1 MGMLWTPYKMHAC
14 PARHL
19 SAGCP
24 RLASQ
29 LKTVMLCRH
38 WHYDLKDVVVDRVDT
53 SRDGRRALVEATL
66 TEAGSLL
73 ASDGAVIDAYQ
84 ATFTQE
90 YELRQMRG
98 KGWRLVASKL
108 IF

>member
-1 MGMLWTPYKMHAC
+1 
-14 PARHL
+14 
-19 SAGCP
+19 
-24 RLASQ
+24 
-29 LKTVMLCRH
+29 MLCRH

>member
-1 MGMLWTPYKMHAC
+1 LCWSG
-14 PARHL
+14 
-19 SAGCP
+19 
-24 RLASQ
+24 
-29 LKTVMLCRH
+29 CRH
-38 WHYDLKDVVVDRVDT
+38 WSYNLKDVSIDRVET
-53 SRDGRRALVEATL
+53 SRDRKRALVEATL

-84 ATFTQE
+84 AAFTQE
-90 YELRQMRG
+90 YEMRLMRN

>member
-1 MGMLWTPYKMHAC
+1 MQ
-14 PARHL
+14 ARSGTH
-19 SAGCP
+19 SRAGCHQAQYP
-24 RLASQ
+24 AEECD
-29 LKTVMLCRH
+29 CRH
-38 WHYDLKDVVVDRVDT
+38 WQYDLKHVSIDRVDT
-53 SRDGRRALVEATL
+53 SRDGKRALVEATL

-73 ASDGAVIDAYQ
+73 APDGAVIDAYQ

>member
-1 MGMLWTPYKMHAC
+1 MLAC
-14 PARHL
+14 F
-19 SAGCP
+19 
-24 RLASQ
+24 RLVCQ
-29 LKTVMLCRH
+29 PKTAMLCRH
-38 WHYDLKDVVVDRVDT
+38 WQYDLKDVIVDRVDT
-53 SRDGRRALVEATL
+53 SRNGGRALVEATL

-73 ASDGAVIDAYQ
+73 ASDGTVIDTYQ

-90 YELRQMRG
+90 YELRQMRE